1 MSDPFHLKSG
11 DRVVFYGDSITEQQ
25 LYTVFVEAFVRTRF
39 PKMEIDWFN
48 RGWGGDTSWGQGE
61 GGPVSIRAS
70 RDVEPLRPTVV
81 TVMMGMNDGG
91 YTPYNT
97 HTEQLFAR
105 EYAKMLAELQRAA
118 PSAAFTLM
126 RTSPW
131 DQYTA
136 EPRPAYPGAPYPPVG
151 YNDALQRYG
160 EAVCDLASKHG
171 CLYVDFNEPM
181 VDAMILGKK
190 LDPAL
195 ATQIVPDWIH
205 PGPAGH
211 LIMAAELLKGWHAP
225 GLVSEVALDL
235 DEKRVVGEKGATVSD
250 WKGLTWKQT
259 DEALPF
265 PTMSED
271 QAIGFVKRI
280 YPFNESLNQ
289 QTLTVIG
296 LSPGSYELRID
307 GEVCGEFS
315 ADSLEEGINLAAL
328 DTPMTRQ
335 SREVLDLVARRS
347 LLQMT
352 RWRQVE
358 VKYGVEGAA
367 GEAAHGLEAMEKEV
381 AGQARDAAQPVEHE
395 FEVLRV

>member
-1 MSDPFHLKSG
+1 MPDPFHLKSG

-39 PKMEIDWFN
+39 PNLDIDWFN

-61 GGPVSIRAS
+61 GGPIATRAS
-70 RDVEPLRPTVV
+70 RDVAPLDATVV

-91 YTPYNT
+91 YVPYNT
-97 HTEQLFAR
+97 HTEQLFAQ
-105 EYAKMLAELQRAA
+105 EYARMLAELRRAA
-118 PSAAFTLM
+118 PSASFTLL

-131 DQYTA
+131 DQYTC
-136 EPRPAYPGAPYPPVG
+136 EPRPAYPGAPYPPIG

-160 EAVCDLASKHG
+160 EAVYALASKNG
-171 CLYVDFNEPM
+171 LYYVDFNEPM
-181 VDAMILGKK
+181 VDAMVRGKK

-211 LIMAAELLKGWHAP
+211 LIMAGELLNAWNAP
-225 GLVSEVALDL
+225 KLVSKLVLDVEQ
-235 DEKRVVGEKGATVSD
+235 DKVESEGASVSD
-250 WKGLTWKQT
+250 LKGLTWKQK

-265 PTMSED
+265 PTFSED

-289 QTLTVIG
+289 QTLTVRG
-296 LSPGSYELRID
+296 LAEGSYDLRID
-307 GEVCGEFS
+307 GESCGSFS
-315 ADSLEEGINLAAL
+315 ADSLAKGINLAEL
-328 DTPMTRQ
+328 ETPITRQ

-367 GEAAHGLEAMEKEV
+367 GEAARGLEAMEKEV
-381 AGQARDAAQPVEHE
+381 ALQAQAAAQPIDHE
-395 FEVLRV
+395 FEILKM